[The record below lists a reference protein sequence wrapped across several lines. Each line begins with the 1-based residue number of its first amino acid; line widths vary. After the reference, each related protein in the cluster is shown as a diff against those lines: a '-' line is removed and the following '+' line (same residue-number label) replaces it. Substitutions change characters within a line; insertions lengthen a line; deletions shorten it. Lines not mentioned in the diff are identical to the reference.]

1 MLNLIAT
8 IIFSI
13 LGILSITAS
22 LFNFKWFFTS
32 ENGRMFV
39 KLFGYLIIA
48 NGETLPDNPFQ
59 EKEMLKYLLVELL
72 GQDKWEIN
80 LKINTEW

>member
-13 LGILSITAS
+13 LGILSISAS

-39 KLFGYLIIA
+39 KLFGYLGARIFYGIVGCLILYMA
-48 NGETLPDNPFQ
+48 YYVYNMP
-59 EKEMLKYLLVELL
+59 VS
-72 GQDKWEIN
+72 
-80 LKINTEW
+80 